1 MNEWMNEWLIEL
13 QTLNPTFPNELKW
26 SLIIEKNVTILTHD
40 LTNWNNLLNDLNLK
54 RKVLINFKIH
64 KTGKNKRTKSYDSSE
79 EEYRNL
85 KQVWAIA
92 NWNT

>member
-1 MNEWMNEWLIEL
+1 MLIK
-13 QTLNPTFPNELKW
+13 NPMMMMMM
-26 SLIIEKNVTILTHD
+26 
-40 LTNWNNLLNDLNLK
+40 NDLNLK

-85 KQVWAIA
+85 KQV
-92 NWNT
+92 